1 MNRRKPIVGEKLI
14 LRSYYRHPDRH
25 EDTEITVTK
34 VGRKY
39 WEAEREY
46 APGRKLSHG
55 PFTVAT
61 WQWGSFNA
69 NVNNPVFIAES
80 PQQLDDRE
88 ARKSLIADLRE
99 QFRWGHIFEK
109 FSLEKLRKLQ
119 ALIADETI

>member
-14 LRSYYRHPDRH
+14 LRRYYRHLERY

-39 WEAEREY
+39 WEAQHEY
-46 APGRKLSHG
+46 APGRKFLHG

-61 WQWGSFNA
+61 WQWISYNSII
-69 NVNNPVFIAES
+69 NNPIFIAENQ
-80 PQQLDDRE
+80 QQLDDHE
-88 ARKSLIADLRE
+88 ARKSLLADLRE
-99 QFRWGHIFEK
+99 QFRWNPILEK